1 MNKVLMSVIAVS
13 GLVAA
18 SAASAKPW
26 VAEAAQVPLANGM
39 AAIALVK
46 NGNAERTVV
55 CRNTV
60 DDLVKM
66 RPEGIAFDTT
76 YRHGKKAT
84 VEDVVDEANIIPVG
98 IDSCTVSQGNHF
110 TAAVAKARTTA

>member
-13 GLVAA
+13 GLFAA

-26 VAEAAQVPLANGM
+26 VAQAAQVPLANGM

-46 NGNAERTVV
+46 NGDAERTVV

-60 DDLVKM
+60 DALM
-66 RPEGIAFDTT
+66 NIRPEGIAFDTS
-76 YRHGKKAT
+76 YRHGKKMT

-98 IDSCTVSQGNHF
+98 IDSCTVSNGNHF
-110 TAAVAKARTTA
+110 TAAVTRARTA